1 MTSEHQCA
9 TLFVPANGKAL
20 QVEMWEHISQA
31 LVEIGLSVAPS
42 PSEKDGS
49 TQGSGSVGDEELVS
63 YEGMLVS
70 AAAAQ
75 RRQ

>member
-1 MTSEHQCA
+1 
-9 TLFVPANGKAL
+9 
-20 QVEMWEHISQA
+20 MWEHISEA
-31 LVEIGLSVAPS
+31 LVEIGLSVAP
-42 PSEKDGS
+42 PSSKKEDDGGNS
-49 TQGSGSVGDEELVS
+49 SDEGEDLVS

>member
-1 MTSEHQCA
+1 MCPS
-9 TLFVPANGKAL
+9 LK
-20 QVEMWEHISQA
+20 VEMWEHISHA

-42 PSEKDGS
+42 SNERSDGETGSSSE
-49 TQGSGSVGDEELVS
+49 QDEQLVS